1 MMAWGAKWFNG
12 VDFQTVP
19 LPIPAPPE
27 NPLLD
32 NDDPSWKNR
41 DADSQRRRGLA
52 MKRAQSF
59 FACLCVLSFVTMLA
73 LVMMWAPV
81 ASRAQGQSPRATA
94 TETVAPDIPGVVA
107 GGTKVQ
113 IANPRVE
120 GTEGPVALPDGSIV
134 FCETTADR
142 IGKIDAQ
149 GNASVFVDKSYGATG
164 LAFDP
169 KGRLLATETA
179 PGHIGIG
186 VLYPKGSETMLADSY
201 DGKPF
206 LRPND
211 LVVNKKGGVYFTDP
225 GVNPLTAGGTA
236 ANDPNALP
244 YGVYYVA
251 PGGKP
256 VRVAEGSG
264 RPNPIW
270 RPNGIQLSPDEKT
283 LYVNDSYGE
292 YILAFDV
299 QPDGTVKNRRNY
311 AKYAR
316 VDQLANG
323 VVGSQSDGLV
333 VDSEGRLY
341 ACALGGVQVFG
352 PKGEYL
358 NTIPISTRPQ
368 NLAFGGPDKKTLYVL
383 GGGVVFKIQML
394 SQGPKDRAK

>member
-1 MMAWGAKWFNG
+1 MRKA
-12 VDFQTVP
+12 T
-19 LPIPAPPE
+19 
-27 NPLLD
+27 
-32 NDDPSWKNR
+32 
-41 DADSQRRRGLA
+41 
-52 MKRAQSF
+52 SF
-59 FACLCVLSFVTMLA
+59 FAGLCALCLMA
-73 LVMMWAPV
+73 APM
-81 ASRAQGQSPRATA
+81 ASHAQGGQGGGAPRAAA

-107 GGTKVQ
+107 GGTRVQ
-113 IANPRVE
+113 IANPKVQ

-149 GNASVFVDKSYGATG
+149 GNASVFVDKAYGATG
-164 LAFDP
+164 LGFDS
-169 KGRLLATETA
+169 KGRLIATQNV
-179 PGHIGIG
+179 PGHLGIG
-186 VLYPKGSETMLADSY
+186 VLYPKGSEMMLADSY

-211 LVVNKKGGVYFTDP
+211 LVVTKKGGVYFTDP
-225 GVNPLTAGGTA
+225 GVNPLTAGGTV

-244 YGVYYVA
+244 YGVYYIP

-270 RPNGIQLSPDEKT
+270 RPNGIQLSPDEKI

-292 YILAFDV
+292 YILAFDI
-299 QPDGTVKNRRNY
+299 QKDGSVKNRRNY

-341 ACALGGVQVFG
+341 ACALGGVQVFD
-352 PKGEYL
+352 PKGAYL
-358 NTIPISTRPQ
+358 ATIPISTRPQ

-383 GGGVVFKIQML
+383 GAGVVFKIQML
-394 SQGPKDRAK
+394 SRGPKDRAK